1 MTAAD
6 ALKQSYAADLA
17 RRLEE
22 HPVSG
27 LYLSDVGGCPRMRV
41 LKAMNMPHRPK
52 SARELE
58 IHRLGEVVHDHL
70 WHNRI
75 VKLWPDA
82 QREVWLDTP
91 YGRARMDAVVP
102 SENLIVEIK
111 KAKFAAIDYLPK
123 REHVLQLQGY
133 MHFSPYKRGIVLY
146 GIVGVGLSE
155 VAFDVDYEPATGA
168 AIEAELEY
176 LRGLVDRGEPP
187 PVPSGYVP
195 TRWPCSWYDKELG
208 VQHWCAY
215 GQHCWREWG
224 DQT

>member
-1 MTAAD
+1 MAAD
-6 ALKQSYAADLA
+6 VLKQSYAAEIA

-27 LYLSDVGGCPRMRV
+27 LYLSDAGACPRMRV
-41 LKAMNMPHRPK
+41 LKALNVPHRPK
-52 SARELE
+52 TAREVE
-58 IHRLGEVVHDHL
+58 IGLLGDVVHEYL

-75 VKLWPDA
+75 LRTWPDA
-82 QREVWLDTP
+82 EREVWLDTP
-91 YGRARMDAVVP
+91 YGRARMDAIVA
-102 SENLIVEIK
+102 SENLIIEVK
-111 KAKFAAIDYLPK
+111 KVKSAATEYLPK
-123 REHVLQLQGY
+123 REHVVQLQAY
-133 MHFSPYKRGIVLY
+133 MHFSPYKHGALLYAVL
-146 GIVGVGLSE
+146 GLGWSE
-155 VAFDVDYEPATGA
+155 LVFDVEYDPSTGA

-176 LRGLVDRGEPP
+176 LRELVQKQKPP